1 MFCRQYKPA
10 FSTAKLAQNAADLPQ
25 TIDLVEGIRPP
36 LGGQWRSPLDDDNGG
51 AGSFAIDRAGEIR
64 LTVEQRTGRTP
75 HRPALVLPV
84 ASISM
89 CQLALWSA
97 PRTDRAR
104 AIIAVLM
111 RPRLPP
117 LVPLMVDVVGPRHG
131 ATDEDHPDQIDDQPM
146 DVRCLGHQVHIYSPG
161 RA

>member
-1 MFCRQYKPA
+1 
-10 FSTAKLAQNAADLPQ
+10 
-25 TIDLVEGIRPP
+25 
-36 LGGQWRSPLDDDNGG
+36 
-51 AGSFAIDRAGEIR
+51 
-64 LTVEQRTGRTP
+64 
-75 HRPALVLPV
+75 
-84 ASISM
+84 M
-89 CQLALWSA
+89 CQLALRSA
-97 PRTDRAR
+97 PATGRAR

-161 RA
+161 RAWIARGCKAALIATFVISATRFFARA